1 MWGQLPFQMVF
12 ANKLANMPGLQMS
25 DLAAYP
31 IARHIMNP
39 AAPNPAYAALSHR
52 IRRSPQGQILG
63 WGLKVF
69 P

>member
-1 MWGQLPFQMVF
+1 MAF
-12 ANKLANMPGLQMS
+12 ANKLANMPGLQIA

-31 IARHIMNP
+31 IARHII
-39 AAPNPAYAALSHR
+39 APDSANPAYDAIMPR
-52 IRRSPQGQILG
+52 IRKSPSGKMLG